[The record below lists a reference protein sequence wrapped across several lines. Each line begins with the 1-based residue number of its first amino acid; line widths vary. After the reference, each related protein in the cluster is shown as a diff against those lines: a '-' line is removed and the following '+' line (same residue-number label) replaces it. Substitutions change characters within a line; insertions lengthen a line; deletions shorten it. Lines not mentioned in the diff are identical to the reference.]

1 MTVGD
6 FPARDNVAMPLTA
19 LGRGAGRALLL
30 LSLVG
35 SACTA
40 GQQIV
45 PRADLVL
52 RGGNVITVDAQGSL
66 HETVAIVGN
75 RIAAVGSS
83 QDIEPWIGPSTEVFE
98 LDGKSLLPGFIDAHN
113 HVEHTARSEHLLLRV
128 HSPPL
133 ASSADVLQK
142 VEAKAAEL
150 AAGSWI
156 LGQGTYGQEMPSKQE
171 LDRVAPDHP
180 VVLRWS
186 MHRQIANQKALEAS
200 GVDARFPDPPGGRI
214 DRGADGLPTGV
225 FRESFDVFPI
235 PPFPYDELREAI
247 RETLAEIWM
256 KQGVTTVYA
265 LPASTDAVRAF
276 QQLRDED
283 RLPVRIQLSF
293 TAAPGHQ
300 ALGDMATILALGIR
314 SGMGDD
320 WLRIGAI
327 KIFVDG
333 DGEAAATYRR
343 EREGAA
349 NFGLT
354 RSVAQLNSDVV
365 AAHRAGWQLWL
376 HAIGDKAQDLALDA
390 FEAALEARPD
400 DDHRHR
406 MEHLGNYLADEAGE
420 ATLARARELGVIP
433 VPTAAFMWG
442 SRPRRPD
449 SPSTGSRYPFAKLL
463 EMGFRPPGNA
473 DSAGTQTFSINPL
486 FSLTREVL
494 RTNRDGEPIDPEQ
507 AISPL
512 DAIRM
517 HTIWAAR
524 AGFEDDIK
532 GSIEPGKLADLVVLT
547 EDPLTAPERLMEM
560 RVDATIIDGV
570 IRYRRAE

>member
-1 MTVGD
+1 MS
-6 FPARDNVAMPLTA
+6 LTA
-19 LGRGAGRALLL
+19 FRRGTGGALLL
-30 LSLVG
+30 LSLGVG
-35 SACTA
+35 AGGACTA

-66 HETVAIVGN
+66 HEAVAIVGN

-83 QDIEPWIGPSTEVFE
+83 RDIEPWIGAATEVIE

-113 HVEHTARSEHLLLRV
+113 HVEHTARSEHLILRV

-133 ASSADVLQK
+133 ESSADVLDK
-142 VEAKAAEL
+142 VAERVAGL
-150 AAGSWI
+150 PAGSWV

-186 MHRQIANQKALEAS
+186 MHRQIANQKAIEMS
-200 GVDARFPDPPGGRI
+200 GIDLAFPDPPGGRI
-214 DRGADGLPTGV
+214 DRGPDGQPTGI
-225 FRESFDVFPI
+225 FRESFDVFPM
-235 PPFPYDELREAI
+235 PPFASDELREAI
-247 RETLAEIWM
+247 RDTLADVWM
-256 KQGVTTVYA
+256 KNGVTTVYA
-265 LPASTDAVRAF
+265 LPATTGGVRAY
-276 QQLRDED
+276 QQLREEGE
-283 RLPVRIQLSF
+283 LPVRIHLNF

-300 ALGDMATILALGIR
+300 PFGDMATILALGVR

-320 WLRIGAI
+320 WLRVGAI
-327 KIFVDG
+327 KMFVDG
-333 DGEAAATYRR
+333 DGEASATYGR
-343 EREGAA
+343 EREGIP

-354 RSVAQLNSDVV
+354 RTIAQLNSDVA
-365 AAHRAGWQLWL
+365 AAHEAGWQLWV

-390 FEAALEARPD
+390 LEAALIARPD
-400 DDHRHR
+400 RDHRHR
-406 MEHLGNYLADEAGE
+406 IEHLGNYMAGQAGE
-420 ATLARARELGVIP
+420 AALTRARELGVVA
-433 VPTAAFMWG
+433 VPTASFMWG
-442 SRPRRPD
+442 SRPRRAD
-449 SPSTGSRYPFAKLL
+449 SPSENIRYPFAKLL

-524 AGFEDDIK
+524 AGFEDEIK

-560 RVDATIIDGV
+560 RVEVTIIDGV
-570 IRYRRAE
+570 VRYRRAE

>member
-1 MTVGD
+1 MS
-6 FPARDNVAMPLTA
+6 LTA
-19 LGRGAGRALLL
+19 PRRDTGRALLL
-30 LSLVG
+30 LSLVVG
-35 SACTA
+35 AGGACTA
-40 GQQIV
+40 GQQRA
-45 PRADLVL
+45 PHADLVL

-66 HETVAIVGN
+66 HEAVAIVGN

-83 QDIEPWIGPSTEVFE
+83 QDIEPWIGPSTEVIE
-98 LDGKSLLPGFIDAHN
+98 LAGKSLLPGFIDAHN

-128 HSPPL
+128 HSPPV
-133 ASSADVLQK
+133 ADSAEVLQL

-150 AAGSWI
+150 PVGSWI
-156 LGQGTYGQEMPSKQE
+156 LGQGTYGQEMPSKAE
-171 LDRVAPDHP
+171 LDRVAPQHP

-186 MHRQIANQKALEAS
+186 MHRQVANQKALEAS
-200 GVDARFPDPPGGRI
+200 GVDASFPDPPGGRI
-214 DRGADGLPTGV
+214 DRGPDGLPTGV

-235 PPFPYDELREAI
+235 PPFRYDELQEAI
-247 RETLAEIWM
+247 RETLSEHWM
-256 KQGVTTVYA
+256 KQGVTSVYA

-276 QQLRDED
+276 HQLREED
-283 RLPVRIQLSF
+283 RLPVRLRLSF

-300 ALGDMATILALGIR
+300 AFGDMATILALGIR

-327 KIFVDG
+327 KVFVDG

-354 RSVAQLNSDVV
+354 RSVEQLNRDVV

-406 MEHLGNYLADEAGE
+406 MEHLGNYIAGEAGE

-442 SRPRRPD
+442 SRPRAPD
-449 SPSTGSRYPFAKLL
+449 APSAGIRYPFARLL

-473 DSAGTQTFSINPL
+473 DSAGTQTFSLNPL

-494 RTNRDGEPIDPEQ
+494 RTNRDGDPIDPEQ

-524 AGFEDDIK
+524 AGFEDEIK
-532 GSIEPGKLADLVVLT
+532 GSIESGKLADLVVLT

-560 RVDATIIDGV
+560 RVEATIIDGV
-570 IRYRRAE
+570 VRYRRTE